1 MATMQIKMYQILD
14 FPNFYALVKN
24 QKITFK
30 TSYRLAMLAAEVEKQ
45 YNFYTEQ
52 FRVLL
57 DQYGQKDAEGNFIP
71 TDDGQGVKLVQE
83 TMEECYT
90 KVNELRDL
98 DITLPDCYFSLDDFD
113 GIELT
118 PIEVNAII
126 PFIKM

>member
-1 MATMQIKMYQILD
+1 MQIKMHQILD

-45 YNFYTEQ
+45 YNFYTGQ
-52 FRVLL
+52 FRALL
-57 DQYGQKDAEGNFIP
+57 DQYGQKDVEGNLVP
-71 TDDGQGVKLVQE
+71 TEDGQGVKLVQE

-118 PIEVNAII
+118 PTEVNAII

>member
-1 MATMQIKMYQILD
+1 MQIKMHQILG
-14 FPNFYALVKN
+14 FPQFYDLVKN
-24 QKITFK
+24 QKISFK
-30 TSYRLAMLAAEVEKQ
+30 TSYRLSMLATEVEKQ

-52 FRVLL
+52 FRNLL
-57 DQYGQKDAEGNFIP
+57 NIYGQKDEEGKLVP
-71 TDDGQGVKLVQE
+71 TEDEQGIKLVQE
-83 TMEECYT
+83 TMEECYV

-118 PIEVNAII
+118 PTEVNAII

>member
-1 MATMQIKMYQILD
+1 MQIKMHQILD

-52 FRVLL
+52 FRALL
-57 DQYGQKDAEGNFIP
+57 NRYGQKDKEGNLVP
-71 TDDGQGVKLVQE
+71 TDDGQGIKLVQE
-83 TMEECYT
+83 TMEECYA
-90 KVNELRDL
+90 KVNELKDL
-98 DITLPDCYFSLDDFD
+98 DITLPDYYFSLDEFD

-126 PFIKM
+126 PFIKL

>member
-1 MATMQIKMYQILD
+1 MQIKMHQILD
-14 FPNFYALVKN
+14 FPNFYVLVKN

-52 FRVLL
+52 FRALL
-57 DQYGQKDAEGNFIP
+57 NQYGQKDIEGNLIP
-71 TDDGQGVKLVQE
+71 TEDGQGVKLVQE
-83 TMEECYT
+83 TMEECYA

>member
-1 MATMQIKMYQILD
+1 MQLKMHQILD
-14 FPNFYALVKN
+14 FPNFYTLVKN
-24 QKITFK
+24 QKISFK

-45 YNFYTEQ
+45 YNFYAEQ
-52 FRVLL
+52 FRALL
-57 DQYGQKDAEGNFIP
+57 NQYGQKDIEGNLIP
-71 TDDGQGVKLVQE
+71 TEDGQGVKLVQE

-126 PFIKM
+126 PFIKL

>member
-1 MATMQIKMYQILD
+1 MQIKMHQILD
-14 FPNFYALVKN
+14 FPNFYELVKN

-45 YNFYTEQ
+45 HNFYTEQ
-52 FRVLL
+52 FRTLL
-57 DQYGQKDAEGNFIP
+57 DQYGQKDAEGNLIP

-83 TMEECYT
+83 TMEECFA

-98 DITLPDCYFSLDDFD
+98 DITLPDCYFNLDDFD

-118 PIEVNAII
+118 PTEVNAII

>member
-1 MATMQIKMYQILD
+1 MQLKMHQILD

-30 TSYRLAMLAAEVEKQ
+30 TSYRLAMLATEVEKQ

-52 FRVLL
+52 FRALL
-57 DQYGQKDAEGNFIP
+57 IQYGQKDEKGNLVP

-83 TMEECYT
+83 TMKECYA

-98 DITLPDCYFSLDDFD
+98 DITLPDCCFSLDDFD

-118 PIEVNAII
+118 PAEVNAII

>member
-1 MATMQIKMYQILD
+1 MQIKMHQILD

-30 TSYRLAMLAAEVEKQ
+30 TSYRLAMLATEVEKQ

-52 FRVLL
+52 FRALL
-57 DQYGQKDAEGNFIP
+57 DQYGQKDVEGNLVP

-83 TMEECYT
+83 TMEECYA

-118 PIEVNAII
+118 PAEVNAII